1 MATASNNRD
10 KHITFDADFKEDFT
24 EGMLRML
31 SEGSS
36 NDVRIILNDGEVTAN
51 KDVLAAQCQYFAAN
65 FGWKKITKDDSDHLE
80 ITDCSKEVME
90 RIIKYL
96 FTGTIKFKDLSLLKL
111 LELLN
116 QVRKML
122 LKGDL
127 QDLIESYIKD
137 DVISLETLEKVGGD
151 QDQEHNLCTDIVR
164 GLAYVD
170 RFVIESVKVYILGGI
185 LLLLPAIAK
194 DDEAISAFSTL
205 PCQVVK
211 ELLSMLIS
219 TLKKDTTVSPPTS
232 YRSAQ
237 LRCLLAWY
245 NQNKDMCQEDKEEI
259 LGTIDL
265 DSLPAADLFEIVKP
279 SGLFPDDEVDKRI
292 VKCLR
297 ESDQM
302 KKNLCG
308 N

>member
-1 MATASNNRD
+1 
-10 KHITFDADFKEDFT
+10 
-24 EGMLRML
+24 
-31 SEGSS
+31 
-36 NDVRIILNDGEVTAN
+36 
-51 KDVLAAQCQYFAAN
+51 
-65 FGWKKITKDDSDHLE
+65 
-80 ITDCSKEVME
+80 
-90 RIIKYL
+90 
-96 FTGTIKFKDLSLLKL
+96 
-111 LELLN
+111 
-116 QVRKML
+116 
-122 LKGDL
+122 
-127 QDLIESYIKD
+127 
-137 DVISLETLEKVGGD
+137 
-151 QDQEHNLCTDIVR
+151 
-164 GLAYVD
+164 
-170 RFVIESVKVYILGGI
+170 
-185 LLLLPAIAK
+185 
-194 DDEAISAFSTL
+194 
-205 PCQVVK
+205 
-211 ELLSMLIS
+211 MLIS

>member
-1 MATASNNRD
+1 METASSSNQDQND
-10 KHITFDADFKEDFT
+10 TYDADFKEDFT

-127 QDLIESYIKD
+127 QDLIESYINN
-137 DVISLETLEKVGGD
+137 DVLSFETLEKVGD
-151 QDQEHNLCTDIVR
+151 NQERNLCTDIVR

-170 RFVIESVKVYILGGI
+170 RFVIDSVKVHILGGI

-194 DDEAISAFSTL
+194 DDKAISAFSTL
-205 PCQVVK
+205 SCQVVK
-211 ELLSMLIS
+211 ELLSMLTS

-245 NQNKDMCQEDKEEI
+245 NQNKNMCQEDKEEI

-265 DSLPAADLFEIVKP
+265 DSIPAADLFELVKP
-279 SGLFPDDEVDKRI
+279 SRLFPDDEVDKRI

-297 ESDQM
+297 ANDQE
-302 KKNLCG
+302 KKNFCD

>member
-1 MATASNNRD
+1 MATASNRD
-10 KHITFDADFKEDFT
+10 KHKTFDADFKEDFT

-36 NDVRIILNDGEVTAN
+36 NDVRIILSDGEVTAN

-96 FTGTIKFKDLSLLKL
+96 FTGTIKFKDLGLLQL

-137 DVISLETLEKVGGD
+137 DVISLETLEKVGVD
-151 QDQEHNLCTDIVR
+151 LERNLCTDIVR

-170 RFVIESVKVYILGGI
+170 RFVIDSVKVYILGGI

-211 ELLSMLIS
+211 ELFSMLS
-219 TLKKDTTVSPPTS
+219 TLKTNTTVSPPTS

-259 LGTIDL
+259 LGTIEL
-265 DSLPAADLFEIVKP
+265 DYLPVADLFELVKP

-302 KKNLCG
+302 KKNFSV